1 MAHALRWW
9 CLDIPNNPEKF
20 VTELETC
27 KKKQQHKNIS
37 LVTKNDEKTVP
48 YEMYYFFPP
57 TDLKIQFFAT
67 ANWSGRY

>member
-1 MAHALRWW
+1 MLYGDGALIS
-9 CLDIPNNPEKF
+9 LTTLKSLLLNLK
-20 VTELETC
+20 LA
-27 KKKQQHKNIS
+27 KKQQHKNIS

-48 YEMYYFFPP
+48 YEIYYFFPP

>member
-1 MAHALRWW
+1 MLYGDGALIS
-9 CLDIPNNPEKF
+9 LTTLKSLLLNLK
-20 VTELETC
+20 LA
-27 KKKQQHKNIS
+27 KKQQYKNIS

-48 YEMYYFFPP
+48 YEIYYFFPP

>member
-1 MAHALRWW
+1 MLYGDGALIS
-9 CLDIPNNPEKF
+9 LTTLKSLLLNLK
-20 VTELETC
+20 LA
-27 KKKQQHKNIS
+27 KKQQYKNIS

>member
-1 MAHALRWW
+1 MLYGDGALIS
-9 CLDIPNNPEKF
+9 LTTLKSLLLNLKF
-20 VTELETC
+20 A
-27 KKKQQHKNIS
+27 KKQQHKNIS

-48 YEMYYFFPP
+48 YEIYYFFPP

>member
-1 MAHALRWW
+1 MLYGDGALIS
-9 CLDIPNNPEKF
+9 LTTLKSLLLNLK
-20 VTELETC
+20 LA
-27 KKKQQHKNIS
+27 KKQQHKNIS

-67 ANWSGRY
+67 AN

>member
-1 MAHALRWW
+1 MLYGDGALIS
-9 CLDIPNNPEKF
+9 LTTLKSLLLNLK
-20 VTELETC
+20 LA
-27 KKKQQHKNIS
+27 KKQQHKNIS

>member
-1 MAHALRWW
+1 MLYGDGALIS
-9 CLDIPNNPEKF
+9 LTTLKSLLLNLK
-20 VTELETC
+20 LA
-27 KKKQQHKNIS
+27 KKQQYKNIS

-67 ANWSGRY
+67 AN